1 MLGHSGSD
9 DKHYNGMNWRGKIG
23 WFYFYYT
30 SLYHNAIWRRIA
42 ESRHFWSM
50 FNEVKLLFRIEQKRN
65 SITRHHH
72 RIPNCFTVYDSGNVA
87 TSSIRYP
94 SSNSTWLLCFFFLN
108 HLTAETTRAKSVD
121 ARRML
126 VRLSPLRHIKRTT
139 YFIII
144 YCSLMQ
150 VSYDRFFFFVLFSVM
165 SIIWPAGR
173 VGTVI
178 RMAAPNHIAVPCMF
192 NVHVNSTFVL
202 IWPLALCSLSVADDI
217 LSRNGVCA
225 AHCIAEICK
234 ATPEYS
240 QRHRQRFYTIIAGE
254 WTQGRTSSFIIFAVV
269 LCDRQKRCIKVQPNI
284 FLAKRSAVF
293 TFLHILFHKWV
304 SVNVTLMNSMA

>member
-150 VSYDRFFFFVLFSVM
+150 VSYDRFFFFCSLFSYVYYLASWQSWHSHSYGRPQSHCSALHVQCSCQFNFCANLAAGVM
-165 SIIWPAGR
+165 FTVSRWWYIVEKWCVCGALYSWDLQSNAWIFATPQTTLLHDNRRRMNAGPHIIIHYFCSCTLWQAKK
-173 VGTVI
+173 
-178 RMAAPNHIAVPCMF
+178 
-192 NVHVNSTFVL
+192 VHQSSTKHFSGKA
-202 IWPLALCSLSVADDI
+202 IGSFYFSSHSLS
-217 LSRNGVCA
+217 
-225 AHCIAEICK
+225 
-234 ATPEYS
+234 
-240 QRHRQRFYTIIAGE
+240 
-254 WTQGRTSSFIIFAVV
+254 
-269 LCDRQKRCIKVQPNI
+269 
-284 FLAKRSAVF
+284 
-293 TFLHILFHKWV
+293 
-304 SVNVTLMNSMA
+304 